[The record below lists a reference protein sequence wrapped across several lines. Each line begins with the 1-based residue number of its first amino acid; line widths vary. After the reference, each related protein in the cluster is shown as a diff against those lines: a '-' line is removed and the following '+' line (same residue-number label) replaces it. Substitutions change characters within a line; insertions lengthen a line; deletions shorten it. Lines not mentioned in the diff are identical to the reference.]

1 MSIKLAFFIS
11 IILTPAHFRRIACTF
26 LGPSRKRGP
35 PKGYIDAI
43 EARLHQTEALLG
55 IIISLS
61 SSSSTSSSDL
71 DERAKGLLGDLSK
84 DPLAKEII
92 NRVDGGIYGVK
103 GRKGGLDV
111 RVESG
116 IGSNGKKAGK
126 GEESRS
132 TSPGNLRGEDGI
144 KEEGIDLGATQ

>member
-1 MSIKLAFFIS
+1 MQELYHDEHPSVNPSLPLLS
-11 IILTPAHFRRIACTF
+11 LSLTHRFGTACTF

-61 SSSSTSSSDL
+61 SSQSSSSG
-71 DERAKGLLGDLSK
+71 DERAKSLLSDLSK
-84 DPLAKEII
+84 DPLAREII
-92 NRVDGGIYGVK
+92 NRVDGSVYGVK
-103 GRKGGLDV
+103 GRVGKGGLDV

-116 IGSNGKKAGK
+116 MGGSKKAGK
-126 GEESRS
+126 GQGEDSRS
-132 TSPGNLRGEDGI
+132 ASPGGFGEDGI
-144 KEEGIDLGATQ
+144 KE